1 MKGERDGKGES
12 DEERVRNRDEEVDT
26 VQVFYQRDRQVI
38 SQNQSRLLFYNG
50 D

>member
-26 VQVFYQRDRQVI
+26 VQVFYQRARQVI